1 MKTLWLILTLIP
13 APFLF
18 HFYEYGQHV
27 KREEASFLFLGSVI
41 FVIIIGLLS
50 GQMRIRYVI
59 LVNVITGL
67 LSMFLAMYF
76 IPNDGGWF
84 KPVGRDVA
92 VIFVAVVFLV
102 GQLIVRDLSIPFF
115 VKETD
120 RKIQ

>member
-1 MKTLWLILTLIP
+1 MKTSWLILTLIP

-18 HFYEYGQHV
+18 HFFEYGQHI
-27 KREEASFLFLGSVI
+27 KREEASFLYLGTVI

-50 GQMRIRYVI
+50 GQIRIRYVI

-76 IPNDGGWF
+76 IPDDGWF

-92 VIFVAVVFLV
+92 VIIVAVVFLV
-102 GQLIVRDLSIPFF
+102 GQLIVRSFSRPFF
-115 VKETD
+115 VKKES
-120 RKIQ
+120 